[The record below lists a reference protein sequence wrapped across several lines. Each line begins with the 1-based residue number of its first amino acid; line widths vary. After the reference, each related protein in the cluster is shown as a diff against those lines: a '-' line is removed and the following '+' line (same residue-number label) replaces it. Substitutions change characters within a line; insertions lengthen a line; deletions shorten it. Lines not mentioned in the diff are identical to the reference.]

1 MPDFWGFTTAD
12 LIDVELGDVPK
23 QMLASLVNILAK
35 KVVKVE
41 EDFALL
47 DIEYTQT
54 CEELDDLQIEYEADS
69 TDDDDDDEKAE
80 AEETD
85 AANLIQAQ
93 NIIQAARD
101 ATCSVV
107 VWLASLSRLPLNRSG
122 RASLVGYF
130 VLVGLPVY

>member
-12 LIDVELGDVPK
+12 LIDVELSDVPK

-54 CEELDDLQIEYEADS
+54 CEELGDLTRNQPGVRRPKVIDS
-69 TDDDDDDEKAE
+69 KC
-80 AEETD
+80 
-85 AANLIQAQ
+85 L
-93 NIIQAARD
+93 
-101 ATCSVV
+101 
-107 VWLASLSRLPLNRSG
+107 
-122 RASLVGYF
+122 
-130 VLVGLPVY
+130 